1 MPQLTLKHL
10 TKDVND
16 LPSLPMITLQVI
28 KLTDDAKTTIPQI
41 SNVISQDQVMAAKI
55 LRMAN
60 SAYYGFAR
68 SISSITDAIIV
79 LGFKSIRDLV
89 FAATMHD
96 FINKE
101 LSGYALAKGELW
113 KHSIVCA
120 MVAAKIAK
128 RVHYNS
134 PDEVFTAGLLHDIGK
149 VILNI
154 YMNDSFEL
162 VLQKVNDEKVPFML
176 AEKDILGFDHAAVGA
191 AVANKWN
198 LPETMV
204 EAIAFHHKPL
214 EAPHNKQLAALV
226 HIADIICM
234 TMGIGL
240 GADGMLY
247 PCDEGVL
254 KLLKLKSSD
263 IEELISETAENMVDI
278 TSLTDF

>member
-1 MPQLTLKHL
+1 MSQFTLKHL

-28 KLTDDAKTTIPQI
+28 KLTDDSKTTIPQI
-41 SNVISQDQVMAAKI
+41 SNVISQDQAMAAKI

-68 SISSITDAIIV
+68 SISSITDAVII

-96 FINKE
+96 FVNKE
-101 LSGYALAKGELW
+101 LTGYALAKGELW
-113 KHSIVCA
+113 KQSIVCA
-120 MVAAKIAK
+120 MVGANISK
-128 RVHYNS
+128 RINYKNH
-134 PDEVFTAGLLHDIGK
+134 DEVFASGLLHDIGK

-154 YMNDSFEL
+154 YMNDTFDL
-162 VLQKVNDEKVPFML
+162 VLQKVNQDKVPFMV
-176 AEKDILGFDHAAVGA
+176 AEKEILGFDHAAVGA

-198 LPETMV
+198 LPEALV
-204 EAIAFHHKPL
+204 EAIAYHHNPL
-214 EAPHNKQLAALV
+214 KAPHKKELAAII
-226 HIADIICM
+226 HMADIICM

-247 PCDEGVL
+247 PCDEGVV
-254 KLLKLKSSD
+254 KLLNLKSSD
-263 IEELISETAENMVDI
+263 IDELISETAENLVDI
-278 TSLTDF
+278 NSLTDF